1 MNVSQDTIY
10 AQASEHISDFQFD
23 NRVAGVFSDM
33 IRRSV
38 PGYAQ
43 IINTIGDF
51 ADRFVMPNTQIYDL
65 GCSLGAATLSIR
77 RQIQGRQCRIIA
89 VDNSESMVARCQEN
103 LNAYVSDTDVDLV
116 CGDIRDIDIQNA
128 SLVVLNF
135 TLQFLPPEDRE
146 TLIAKIYQGLN
157 PGGIL
162 VLSEK
167 IRFEDAPIQTL
178 LEEQHLD
185 FKRANGY
192 SELEISQK
200 RSALE
205 NVMKPDTLT
214 THQQRLTRQ
223 GFSHFSLWFQCFNF
237 ASMVAI
243 KWSALARFT
252 NKSPIRIYS
261 TGSKPCR
268 AF

>member
-38 PGYAQ
+38 PGYTQ

-51 ADRFVMPNTQIYDL
+51 ANRFVMPNTQIYDL

-214 THQQRLTRQ
+214 THQQRLTSQ

-243 KWSALARFT
+243 K
-252 NKSPIRIYS
+252 
-261 TGSKPCR
+261 
-268 AF
+268 

>member
-1 MNVSQDTIY
+1 MNASQDTIY

-38 PGYAQ
+38 PGYTQ
-43 IINTIGDF
+43 IINTLGDF
-51 ADRFVMPNTQIYDL
+51 AEGFVKPNTHVYDL

-77 RQIQGRQCRIIA
+77 RQIEGRNCRIIA
-89 VDNSESMVARCQEN
+89 IDNSESMLVRCQEN
-103 LNAYVSDTDVDLV
+103 LQAYVSDTEVQLV
-116 CGDIRDIDIQNA
+116 CGDIRDVEISNA
-128 SLVVLNF
+128 SMVVLNF
-135 TLQFLPPEDRE
+135 TLQFLPPEDRNA
-146 TLIAKIYQGLN
+146 LIAKIYAGLN

-167 IRFEDAPIQTL
+167 VRFDDAPIQAL
-178 LEEQHLD
+178 LEARHLD

-214 THQQRLTRQ
+214 THEHRLTTQ

-243 KWSALARFT
+243 K
-252 NKSPIRIYS
+252 
-261 TGSKPCR
+261 
-268 AF
+268 